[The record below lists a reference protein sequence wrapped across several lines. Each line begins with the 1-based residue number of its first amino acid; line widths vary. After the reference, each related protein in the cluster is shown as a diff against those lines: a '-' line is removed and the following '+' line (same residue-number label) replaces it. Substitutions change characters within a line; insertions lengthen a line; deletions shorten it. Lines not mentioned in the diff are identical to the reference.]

1 MVYEIVVDVGN
12 IVVDVGNIVVD
23 VVVSVEFDC

>member
-1 MVYEIVVDVGN
+1 MVYEIVVDVEN